1 MSEYKKKYIR
11 IKLNENVNTDIRLRW
26 NNIKRIF
33 NGITKKGKDDT
44 VKLINSIKKYCN
56 LQENKE
62 LYYNIKERCLGNVDD
77 KVIYLPFQTC
87 DYDSEEYYDY
97 NNEVDERFLNNKN
110 EIYLLFKNVNL
121 NWDDEEILDIKKS
134 IHKFIIKKFDILD
147 SNIDLQSVIHIDE
160 VFTESNFDNYIYDF
174 SESDLL
180 SDDVDIYEDGCL

>member
-1 MSEYKKKYIR
+1 M
-11 IKLNENVNTDIRLRW
+11 
-26 NNIKRIF
+26 
-33 NGITKKGKDDT
+33 
-44 VKLINSIKKYCN
+44 
-56 LQENKE
+56 
-62 LYYNIKERCLGNVDD
+62 
-77 KVIYLPFQTC
+77 
-87 DYDSEEYYDY
+87 
-97 NNEVDERFLNNKN
+97 NNKN

>member
-1 MSEYKKKYIR
+1 M
-11 IKLNENVNTDIRLRW
+11 
-26 NNIKRIF
+26 
-33 NGITKKGKDDT
+33 
-44 VKLINSIKKYCN
+44 
-56 LQENKE
+56 
-62 LYYNIKERCLGNVDD
+62 
-77 KVIYLPFQTC
+77 
-87 DYDSEEYYDY
+87 
-97 NNEVDERFLNNKN
+97 DERFLNNKN